1 MKKKSFSRKNK
12 TATEMDNALESADLA
27 VDFNERGVVKKPR
40 IKKIN
45 LDLPEPVIRQIDIIA
60 GKIGV
65 SRQPL
70 LKIWIHE
77 RLKAE
82 QPGQAHRR

>member
-1 MKKKSFSRKNK
+1 
-12 TATEMDNALESADLA
+12 MDEALEMTDLSE
-27 VDFNERGVVKKPR
+27 DFRARGVVQRPP

-45 LDLPEPVIRQIDIIA
+45 LDLPEGVVEQIDRIA
-60 GKIGV
+60 EKVGV

-77 RLKAE
+77 RLKTE
-82 QPGQAHRR
+82 GSK

>member
-1 MKKKSFSRKNK
+1 
-12 TATEMDNALESADLA
+12 MDQFLETQDLSEEF
-27 VDFNERGVVKKPR
+27 DQRGVVKKPKM
-40 IKKIN
+40 KKIN
-45 LDLPEPVIRQIDIIA
+45 LDLPEDVVERIDTVA
-60 GKIGV
+60 QRIGV

-82 QPGQAHRR
+82 NSK

>member
-1 MKKKSFSRKNK
+1 
-12 TATEMDNALESADLA
+12 MDEALEATDLSHE
-27 VDFNERGVVKKPR
+27 FSTRGVLKKPL

-45 LDLPEPVIRQIDIIA
+45 LDLPAEIIQQIDSIA
-60 GKIGV
+60 QKVGV

-77 RLKAE
+77 RLKTE
-82 QPGQAHRR
+82 ISK

>member
-1 MKKKSFSRKNK
+1 MKKKSIDKVFK
-12 TATEMDNALESADLA
+12 TAAEMDHYLETHDLGEIFA
-27 VDFNERGVVKKPR
+27 ARGKKIR
-40 IKKIN
+40 AKTQKIN
-45 LDLPEPVIRQIDIIA
+45 LDLPEGILQQIDRVA
-60 GKIGV
+60 RKVGV

-82 QPGQAHRR
+82 EAS

>member
-1 MKKKSFSRKNK
+1 MKKKYFSKKYK
-12 TATEMDNALESADLA
+12 TANEMDEALETSNLA
-27 VDFNERGVVKKPR
+27 AIFKEKGVVKSAR
-40 IKKIN
+40 IRKIN
-45 LDLPEPVIRQIDIIA
+45 LDLPEGIVRQIDHIA
-60 GKIGV
+60 EKVGV

-82 QPGQAHRR
+82 SSK

>member
-1 MKKKSFSRKNK
+1 MKKFK
-12 TATEMDNALESADLA
+12 TSDEMDRALEQDDLSGEFA
-27 VDFNERGVVKKPR
+27 AKGVVKKPH

-45 LDLPEPVIRQIDIIA
+45 LDLPEEVIQRIDRIA
-60 GKIGV
+60 EKVGV

-82 QPGQAHRR
+82 NE

>member
-1 MKKKSFSRKNK
+1 MKKKSFLKKFK
-12 TATEMDNALESADLA
+12 TEAEMDQALESQDLSGA
-27 VDFNERGVVKKPR
+27 FSAKGVVKRPH

-45 LDLPEPVIRQIDIIA
+45 LDLPEEIVLQIDRIA
-60 GKIGV
+60 EKMGV

-77 RLKAE
+77 RLKE
-82 QPGQAHRR
+82 ENS